1 MLCPEPKMSAYLVV
15 LHRALIWGRLLSNS
29 SAADADHINDLMDA
43 VHNLP
48 ELLRTWET
56 CDEERLQ
63 ADLRDYSAKWVNK
76 GGVNL
81 VAAFRNT
88 LEELNGDSRPT

>member
-1 MLCPEPKMSAYLVV
+1 MLCPEPKLSAYLVV
-15 LHRALIWGRLLSNS
+15 LHRALIWGRLLSNNNP
-29 SAADADHINDLMDA
+29 ADADHINHLMDA

-48 ELLRTWET
+48 GLLRTWET

-63 ADLRDYSAKWVNK
+63 ADLREYSKKWVSK
-76 GGVNL
+76 GGVDL

-88 LEELNGDSRPT
+88 LEELKDSSPPK